1 MSTELAQSEMPKPRR
16 IPRGEK
22 RREEIAAV
30 AQRVFLER
38 GFTDT
43 TMQIIASRAGA
54 SKETLYRH
62 FGCKEDLFS
71 EIVRARA
78 MGVFRGMV
86 GEFGLEGEPPTV
98 LLNLGLN
105 LLRLLISPDSLA
117 LIRLVVTETPRT
129 PEIGRIFLEEG
140 PAQVMRQLT
149 SYLASA
155 TQRKRLNCP
164 DPPLATKLFLGAIIS
179 NRHMIAL
186 VAPDWEVMSEEKIQ
200 RHVEAAVAMFLAKY
214 AVA

>member
-1 MSTELAQSEMPKPRR
+1 MCKPRR

-62 FGCKEDLFS
+62 FGCKEELFS
-71 EIVRARA
+71 QIVRARA
-78 MGVFRGMV
+78 MRVFQGMV
-86 GEFGLEGEPPTV
+86 GECGLCGRPHEV

-105 LLRLLISPDSLA
+105 LLRLLMSPESLA
-117 LIRLVVTETPRT
+117 LFRLVLTESPRT
-129 PEIGRIFLEEG
+129 PEVGRIFFEQG
-140 PAQVMRQLT
+140 PAQVMQQLT
-149 SYLASA
+149 QYLAGA
-155 TQRKRLNCP
+155 TQRKLLNCP
-164 DPPLATKLFLGAIIS
+164 DPLLSTKLFLGSVIA

-186 VAPDWEVMSEEKIQ
+186 VVPEWETLTEEKIRQ
-200 RHVEAAVAMFLAKY
+200 HVEAAVAMFLAKY
-214 AVA
+214 GA

>member
-155 TQRKRLNCP
+155 TQRKLLNCP

-214 AVA
+214 GVA

>member
-155 TQRKRLNCP
+155 TQRKLLNCP

-214 AVA
+214 AGA